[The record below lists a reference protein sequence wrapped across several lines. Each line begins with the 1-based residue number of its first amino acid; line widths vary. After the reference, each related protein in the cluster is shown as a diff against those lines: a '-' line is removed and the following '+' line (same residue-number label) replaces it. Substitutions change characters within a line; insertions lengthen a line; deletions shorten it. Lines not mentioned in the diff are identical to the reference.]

1 MTTGGKAPMGA
12 AQRVPASGGVGVASR
27 RDGGDAGR
35 RLVGPPE
42 RAPASRR
49 AVHGAKELGG
59 GVHGVLM
66 IGRER
71 RTLCGRRHA
80 GRWVSAAA
88 RLGTR
93 RRPGFL
99 LWKPGRLTVAVETAG
114 IEPASAIAHEVASTS
129 VSGALFS
136 SRSRL
141 AGGVPRDQP
150 PEDVPSLAEAD
161 RPGLSRHLMQAFP
174 AAGRRGPTAHGLASG

>member
-1 MTTGGKAPMGA
+1 MGA
-12 AQRVPASGGVGVASR
+12 AQRVPAAGGVGVASR

-49 AVHGAKELGG
+49 AVHGAKELSG
-59 GVHGVLM
+59 GVHGALM
-66 IGRER
+66 LGRER

-80 GRWVSAAA
+80 CPGGQPPRPPE
-88 RLGTR
+88 RE
-93 RRPGFL
+93 RRPGVL
-99 LWKPGRLTVAVETAG
+99 LWKPRRLTVAVETAG

-136 SRSRL
+136 SRSRR
-141 AGGVPRDQP
+141 AGWVLRDHP
-150 PEDVPSLAEAD
+150 PEDVPGLAEAD
-161 RPGLSRHLMQAFP
+161 RPGLSRHLMQAIP